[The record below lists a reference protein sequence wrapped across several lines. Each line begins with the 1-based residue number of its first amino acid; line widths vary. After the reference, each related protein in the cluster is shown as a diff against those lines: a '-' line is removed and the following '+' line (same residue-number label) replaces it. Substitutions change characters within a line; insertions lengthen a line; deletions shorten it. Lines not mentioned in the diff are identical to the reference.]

1 MQKVIIKVKKN
12 RSQVVYKEFEN
23 CEKLNYS
30 IKGKKGTFY
39 KKFEFIL
46 DTIKKELVQKNI

>member
-39 KKFEFIL
+39 KKF
-46 DTIKKELVQKNI
+46 